1 LRPSWKPFGES
12 YFEVELPKEMRAFV
26 LGGTR
31 DLDDLARWFSTVKWL
46 DALPLK
52 LCSDPIIK
60 IATAP

>member
-1 LRPSWKPFGES
+1 LHPSWKPLGES
-12 YFEVELPKEMRAFV
+12 YFKDERPKEKRAFT

-31 DLDDLARWFSTVKWL
+31 DLDDINVVKWL

-52 LCSDPIIK
+52 LCTDPIVK